1 MFQHLG
7 SSYAPLFIY
16 MSNDENRK
24 SLFLGD
30 AHDAHSTFTH
40 LRDAARRRSYAR
52 IADGLHRVDDR
63 NVRLQLVYRGD
74 DAVDIRLGKDI
85 DILPIDA
92 ETHRAQLELTL
103 AFLASDV

>member
-1 MFQHLG
+1 
-7 SSYAPLFIY
+7 

-30 AHDAHSTFTH
+30 AHDAHRAFAH

-52 IADGLHRVDDR
+52 IAHGLDGVDDR
-63 NVRLQLVYRGD
+63 NVRLQFVDSGD
-74 DAVDIRLGKDI
+74 DAVDICLSKDI

-103 AFLASDV
+103 AFLTSDV